1 MKSYSS
7 TAASSTP
14 YKMALSSNEDLLVA
28 SGKICSVRIV
38 WQLLHYIH
46 EVLFY
51 QTAENYVDESPRVF
65 IVART
70 VTNNDKLNSGLA

>member
-7 TAASSTP
+7 TAASSTQ
-14 YKMALSSNEDLLVA
+14 YKVALSSNENVVVA

-51 QTAENYVDESPRVF
+51 QIAENYVDESPWMF

-70 VTNNDKLNSGLA
+70 VTHNDK